1 MRAGD
6 LTNLDRTVD
15 RRSRAIGAA
24 GILAVTLAYLSAAA
38 EANELIATIEHP
50 ATVTVAVAP
59 GPDSAKA
66 GRHVVVD
73 VTAYTPSRNGVVQGV
88 VTVQKNADSKEQEI
102 GRFGIFPN
110 TEFSAAD
117 PSKVRRYS
125 FPLPRDALQDGPL
138 KLTVYVVP
146 LRGDGKGA
154 RLELSGVEIK

>member
-1 MRAGD
+1 
-6 LTNLDRTVD
+6 
-15 RRSRAIGAA
+15 
-24 GILAVTLAYLSAAA
+24 
-38 EANELIATIEHP
+38 
-50 ATVTVAVAP
+50 
-59 GPDSAKA
+59 
-66 GRHVVVD
+66 VVLD

-88 VTVQKNADSKEQEI
+88 VTVQKNADNKEQEI

-125 FPLPRDALQDGPL
+125 FPLPMDVLQDGPV

-146 LRGDGKGA
+146 LRGEGKGA

>member
-1 MRAGD
+1 MG
-6 LTNLDRTVD
+6 
-15 RRSRAIGAA
+15 RRSRAIGVA
-24 GILAVTLAYLSAAA
+24 GILAVTLAYLSAVA

-59 GPDSAKA
+59 GPDSARA
-66 GRHVVVD
+66 GRHVVLD

-117 PSKVRRYS
+117 PYATTIAARGRQRLNRALGLWRSIRAATTARWIIWKG
-125 FPLPRDALQDGPL
+125 RDAIMSAWACHISRP
-138 KLTVYVVP
+138 
-146 LRGDGKGA
+146 
-154 RLELSGVEIK
+154 